1 MLKLYNCLRE
11 RHRHRLAVP
20 PRVAPQFALNLTPMS
35 EQSAKKP
42 LQRILTVLFGLAF
55 LGSTGFGLL
64 RLFVNPV
71 KEPEAEPSQETAGI
85 DPHLT
90 AAQDRE
96 RGYRKVLEREP
107 ENKFALDGLAVTRL
121 QMQDYQGAIQP
132 IEQLLELEPENPRY
146 LQALVDTRLKINDY
160 QGAIK
165 PMYRLVQLY
174 PEDAKLKE
182 LLAEIETKASQE
194 NSGKL
199 P

>member
-1 MLKLYNCLRE
+1 
-11 RHRHRLAVP
+11 
-20 PRVAPQFALNLTPMS
+20 MS
-35 EQSAKKP
+35 EKSAKKP
-42 LQRILTVLFGLAF
+42 IQRILTVLFGLAF

-64 RLFVNPV
+64 RFFVNPV
-71 KEPEAEPSQETAGI
+71 KEPEAESSQETAEE
-85 DPHLT
+85 PQRK

-107 ENKFALDGLAVTRL
+107 ENKFALDGLASTRL

-146 LQALVDTRLKINDY
+146 LQALVDTLLKINDY

-165 PMYRLVQLY
+165 PMYKLVQLY
-174 PEDAKLKE
+174 PEDGNLKE

-194 NSGKL
+194 NSE
-199 P
+199 